1 MYPFITIKFLLLL
14 FKFELYHGKKVLSRT
29 AGRVGGV
36 MDGCVAGQ
44 ADNNTNS
51 AGAGLWLKL

>member
-29 AGRVGGV
+29 AGRVDGV
-36 MDGCVAGQ
+36 MDGWVDRSVAGQ
-44 ADNNTNS
+44 ADNNTN
-51 AGAGLWLKL
+51 